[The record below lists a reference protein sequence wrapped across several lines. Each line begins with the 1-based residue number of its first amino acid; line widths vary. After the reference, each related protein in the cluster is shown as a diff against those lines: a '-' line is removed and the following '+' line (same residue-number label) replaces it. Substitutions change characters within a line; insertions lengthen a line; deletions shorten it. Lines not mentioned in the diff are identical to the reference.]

1 MDQSK
6 IQLYDNQPIRTA
18 WDEENEEWYFSI
30 VDVIGALTDQP
41 DARHA
46 STYWAVMKKRLKAE
60 GADQL
65 LTFCKQLKMTAT
77 DGRKRS
83 TDVANTEQLLRLKRT
98 SGTVPGV
105 RFFHIGSSHHMQI
118 LHISL
123 TSICKNMTQIQSALK
138 KGIRFRIP
146 FCYSIQFYLSFSL
159 IFMSFS

>member
-77 DGRKRS
+77 DGRMRS
-83 TDVANTEQLLRLKRT
+83 TDVANTEQLLRL
-98 SGTVPGV
+98 
-105 RFFHIGSSHHMQI
+105 
-118 LHISL
+118 
-123 TSICKNMTQIQSALK
+123 IQSIPSRKAEPFKLWLAQDDNVGALM
-138 KGIRFRIP
+138 FRLLP
-146 FCYSIQFYLSFSL
+146 TSYFLPPT
-159 IFMSFS
+159 